1 MFLIGSTNRAIL
13 PVLWRWGGRPLRHQV
28 CQSLVVANQT
38 MEPPEMELMRI
49 GVDTS
54 KHVFTVH
61 GVDASGAVV
70 LRRDLRRGAFE
81 TFMSKLAPTEVALE
95 ACGGSHHWARRLAT
109 MGHQVRLIPPQYV
122 KPYVKR
128 SKTDRAD
135 AEAICEAAGRPSMRF
150 VPVKTAERQ
159 GELMV
164 LRTRELLVRQ
174 RTQAVNALRG
184 HATEFGLVVPLGV
197 SRVEELLAKLAADPG
212 VPVIAREM
220 LAVFGRQ
227 IEQIDTYIADID
239 VRLLAMHK
247 ANDVSQRLARVPGI
261 GPITAISLALN
272 VEAAQ
277 FESGRHLAAWL
288 GLTPR
293 AHSSGGKQRL
303 GGISRAGNERLRQ
316 LLVVGATAVI
326 RHASKPGARLATPWL
341 TQLLARKPR
350 KLAAVALANKTARI
364 VWAMMARGE
373 TYRVKP
379 LVAVPA

>member
-1 MFLIGSTNRAIL
+1 
-13 PVLWRWGGRPLRHQV
+13 
-28 CQSLVVANQT
+28 
-38 MEPPEMELMRI
+38 MELTRV

-54 KHVFTVH
+54 KHVFTLH
-61 GVDASGAVV
+61 GVDARGAAV
-70 LRRDLRRGAFE
+70 LRRDLRRGPFE
-81 TFMSKLAPTEVALE
+81 TFMGKLAPAEVALE
-95 ACGGSHHWARRLAT
+95 ACGGSHHWARRLTAV
-109 MGHQVRLIPPQYV
+109 GHRVRLIPPQYV

-128 SKTDRAD
+128 SKTDQAD

-150 VPVKTAERQ
+150 VAVKSAERQ

-174 RTQAVNALRG
+174 RTQAVDALRG

-197 SRVEELLAKLAADPG
+197 SRVEELLAKLATDLG
-212 VPVIAREM
+212 VPEIAREVPA
-220 LAVFGRQ
+220 LLGRQ
-227 IEQIDTYIADID
+227 IEQIDLHMAEINA
-239 VRLLAMHK
+239 RLLAMHK
-247 ANDVSQRLARVPGI
+247 ASAVSQRLAKVPGI
-261 GPITAISLALN
+261 GPITAVSLALN

-277 FESGRHLAAWL
+277 FESGRRLAAWL

-303 GGISRAGNERLRQ
+303 GGISRAGHERLRQ

-326 RHASKPGARLATPWL
+326 RHASKPGARLASPWL

-373 TYRVKP
+373 AYRAKP
-379 LVAVPA
+379 LAGALA